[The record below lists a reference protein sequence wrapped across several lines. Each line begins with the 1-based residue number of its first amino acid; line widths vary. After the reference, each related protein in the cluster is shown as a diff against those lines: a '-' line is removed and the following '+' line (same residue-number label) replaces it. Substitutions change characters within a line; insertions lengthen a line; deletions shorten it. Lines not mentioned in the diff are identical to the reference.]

1 MSTQLP
7 ANDSSRPE
15 APGEDLSVKARSL
28 ARVCRRGLKRLHRKR
43 AKQEEELS
51 EAGSWERYRH
61 IADSLSA
68 AGADIPRGASTFALT
83 DVHTG
88 VTEEVRL
95 NPKLDVHRNAELY
108 YKKARR
114 GKRGLEIAEKNVD
127 DTKEQIKALEQVAAS
142 LNPEETE
149 LTEETIRRAENVL
162 IDMSILPRSGAG
174 KTKPEERK
182 PPYRHIA
189 VEGWD
194 IYIGKN
200 DRQNDELSMHFAK
213 PWDVW
218 LHVAAHSGSHVV
230 LKRPKG
236 TDWPPRRIVEKAAGL
251 AVWFSKA
258 RHTSYAEVHATER
271 RFVRKRRKA
280 PPGEVIAERCRTIRV
295 APISPRELNE

>member
-1 MSTQLP
+1 M
-7 ANDSSRPE
+7 A
-15 APGEDLSVKARSL
+15 
-28 ARVCRRGLKRLHRKR
+28 
-43 AKQEEELS
+43 
-51 EAGSWERYRH
+51 EAGCWEHYRH
-61 IADSLSA
+61 IADSLLA
-68 AGADIPRGASTFALT
+68 AGSRIPRGTSSFSLT

-88 VTEEVRL
+88 TIEEIRL

-108 YKKARR
+108 YKRARR
-114 GKRGLEIAEKNVD
+114 GKRGLEITEENVRQ
-127 DTKEQIKALEQVAAS
+127 TRKQVQTLEQLTAS
-142 LNPEETE
+142 LVPEPTAEGGG
-149 LTEETIRRAENVL
+149 LTEEAVQRAEADLV
-162 IDMSILPRSGAG
+162 DMGILPRSGAG
-174 KTKPEERK
+174 KHKPEERK
-182 PPYRHIA
+182 PPYRHVA

-200 DRQNDELSMHFAK
+200 EQQNDELSMHFAK

-236 TDWPPRRIVEKAAGL
+236 SDWPPRRIMEKAAGL

-295 APISPRELNE
+295 APISPQELKE